1 MNLPLIN
8 NDNAGNSY
16 YGWTTNN
23 LDWAPGSLGFTTAQ
37 CANWINGFFGQTCAF
52 ADSDKFNLILP
63 VSFESLSL
71 PATASKFRFNR
82 LGINK
87 DMGNPSTTTMDS
99 QYCGINCI
107 DLFTY
112 YFNRPSSYYWAVL
125 NSHSLSVFVENT
137 EYSVS
142 STQRY
147 IFFSCGWLKDPLFTA
162 SAFVQNAYF
171 LWTFLPGLAAGR
183 PSLALRED
191 SRQNFVFPG
200 EATTPDPIANY
211 SVSCQTATPGAN
223 TTEFYLRDNVAPNK
237 AVGYI
242 SNVLKS
248 SLDLSVGG
256 TYRNTGVDPDGS
268 NNPYWKCVAKIGNE
282 SILMREWATGIV

>member
-23 LDWAPGSLGFTTAQ
+23 LDWAPESQGFTSTQ

-52 ADSDKFNLILP
+52 ASSTTFNLILP

-82 LGINK
+82 LGISK

-99 QYCGINCI
+99 QYCGINCL
-107 DLFTY
+107 DLFGNI
-112 YFNRPSSYYWAVL
+112 FGRSSSYYWAVL
-125 NSHSLSVFVENT
+125 NSHSLSIFVDNYT
-137 EYSVS
+137 NSN
-142 STQRY
+142 QRY
-147 IFFSCGWLKDPLFTA
+147 NFFSCGWLKDPLFTA
-162 SAFVQNAYF
+162 SVFVQNAYF
-171 LWTFLPGLAAGR
+171 LWTLGPSLDVRAAGR
-183 PSLALRED
+183 PSLAFAVNN
-191 SRQNFVFPG
+191 RQNFVLPT
-200 EATTPDPIANY
+200 ATTPDPIANY
-211 SVSCQTATPGAN
+211 PVSCQTATPGAN

-242 SNVLKS
+242 PNVLKC
-248 SLDLSVGG
+248 SLNLSVGRI
-256 TYRNTGVDPDGS
+256 YRNTGVDPDGS
-268 NNPYWKCVAKIGNE
+268 NNPYWKCVAKMGNE
-282 SILMREWATGIV
+282 SILMRGWATGIV